1 MVAVGET
8 QQKEKR
14 IMKPGDK
21 VRKKANPSRVG
32 VLTGETSGSSARLRY
47 LVVFSDGEEFVLGES
62 LEVVSGKSTQDPFD
76 CIKQGRFGRVPDL
89 RGAITFYRLSGK
101 LANLIYSLNTTN
113 TQFLPYQFKPVMQ
126 FLDSPSNGLLIADEV
141 GLGKTIEAGL
151 IWTELRARQDAR
163 RMLVVCPAMLRDKWK
178 MELANRFGVSAHIV
192 DASDLL
198 GHLQEVK
205 KNPQASFALIVSMQ
219 GVRPSSKWD
228 DDDQPSMSSSA
239 QLARFLKETE
249 LDDPLLDL
257 VVIDEA
263 HYLRNQ
269 TTKTHLFG
277 TLLRPVTLSMVMLSA
292 TPIQLKSTDLFNLLH
307 LLDEDAFPFEGSFD
321 MVLRMNEPVV
331 RLRDRILAGQ
341 VDREEF
347 VQTIQEISQLSYYRR
362 SQQIKYFLESP
373 PANDRLASPKGR
385 SELGDMLD
393 RLNPLSKVVSRT
405 LKRDVTEGRVQREA
419 LVIRAEMSEV
429 ESAFYNAVTD
439 KVREYCSLMD
449 VSEGFMLTIPQRQI
463 SSSMAAAC
471 KGWLGRMAEAVPDSE
486 QLYEL
491 DVVEDA
497 EPVKT
502 KKTKEQ
508 PKKNMGD
515 LLSELVS
522 ISREVGNVVELRKHD
537 SKYRELVMSLKRYW
551 KANPT
556 KKVVL
561 FAFYKNTLHYL
572 AERLHEDGVD
582 SVVLH
587 GGMDKQQALKTFE
600 DPTGPNILLSSE
612 VASEGVDLQ
621 FSSLLINYDLPWNP
635 SKIEQRIGR
644 IDRIGQEAPKILIWN
659 FIYAETVDDRVYSRL
674 LQRLNIFERALGSM
688 EMILGDEI
696 RSLSYELLSH
706 HLTAEQE
713 QERIDKA
720 RVAIENVNRM
730 HEKLE
735 AEASNLI
742 AHGDFIQNKVKAAKE
757 LGRYIRGNDL
767 LAYVQ
772 DFIGA
777 GYPGSRLLSDPKEP
791 EHFRFDLSAD
801 ARLDFTAFVQKHYL
815 QGKTGLLS
823 ASPPKLL
830 FENRL
835 GKSVLGIERVTQD
848 HPLIRFI
855 SSQMLERGSNSTYF
869 PVSACK
875 VSMLDP
881 RFQPGVYVYALAR
894 WTLSGSRDVERLEYV
909 AKRLTDGVLLDG
921 DLAEWLVNKAA
932 HDGADWLGAAGEID
946 LAQAAA
952 TQDECRAELEE
963 NFIGYRDAYGR
974 EDVDR
979 IQQMIRFLEVHLE
992 RKRRNLQERILTL
1005 TDSADTRKK
1014 RILPA
1019 LKGQL
1024 QREQVRV
1031 EQKIAEIRLREKLE
1045 ARDALVSAGL
1055 ILVE

>member
-1 MVAVGET
+1 
-8 QQKEKR
+8 
-14 IMKPGDK
+14 MKPGDK
-21 VRKKANPSRVG
+21 VRKKANLSRMG
-32 VLTGETSGSSARLRY
+32 VLTSETSGSAARLRY
-47 LVVFSDGEEFVLGES
+47 LVVFPDGEEFVLAES
-62 LEVVSGKSTQDPFD
+62 LEVVAGKSTLDPFD
-76 CIKQGRFGRVPDL
+76 CITNGRFGRVLDL

-163 RMLVVCPAMLRDKWK
+163 RMLVVCPAMLREKWK
-178 MELANRFGVSAHIV
+178 MELANRFGVSAQIV
-192 DASDLL
+192 DAGDLL
-198 GHLQEVK
+198 GQLQEVK
-205 KNPQASFALIVSMQ
+205 KNPQTSFALIVSMQ
-219 GVRPSSKWD
+219 GVRPSSNWD
-228 DDDQPSMSSSA
+228 DDEQPSMSSSA

-257 VVIDEA
+257 VIIDEA

-347 VQTIQEISQLSYYRR
+347 IQTIQEISQLPYYRR
-362 SQQIKYFLESP
+362 SEQVKFFLKSP
-373 PANDRLASPKGR
+373 PADTTLGSPKGR

-439 KVREYCSLMD
+439 KVREYCGFMD

-471 KGWLGRMAEAVPDSE
+471 KGWLGRVADAELDDE

-491 DVVEDA
+491 DVVNDA
-497 EPVKT
+497 EPVRP
-502 KKTKEQ
+502 KKVKKQ

-522 ISREVGNVVELRKHD
+522 ISREVGNVAELRKHD
-537 SKYRELVMSLKRYW
+537 SKYRELVTSLKRYW
-551 KANPT
+551 KANPS

-572 AERLHEDGVD
+572 AERLQEDGVD

-600 DPTGPNILLSSE
+600 DPNGPSILLSSE

-706 HLTAEQE
+706 NLTPEQE
-713 QERIDKA
+713 QDRIDKA

-735 AEASNLI
+735 AEASSLI

-772 DFIGA
+772 DFIGK

-801 ARLDFTAFVQKHYL
+801 ARLDFTAFLQKNYL

-835 GKSVLGIERVTQD
+835 GKSALGIERVTQD

-855 SSQMLERGSNSTYF
+855 SAQMLERGSNSTYF

-875 VSMLDP
+875 VSMSDP
-881 RFQPGVYVYALAR
+881 RFQPGVYVYSLAR

-909 AKRLTDGVLLDG
+909 AKRLSDGVLLDG

-932 HDGADWLGAAGEID
+932 HDGVDWLAAAGEID
-946 LAQAAA
+946 LSHAAA

-963 NFIGYRDAYGR
+963 SFIGYRDAYGR

-992 RKRRNLQERILTL
+992 RKRRNLQERIQNLTHSG
-1005 TDSADTRKK
+1005 DAKKK

-1031 EQKIAEIRLREKLE
+1031 EQKIAEIRLREKLK
-1045 ARDALVSAGL
+1045 ARDALVSSGL

>member
-1 MVAVGET
+1 
-8 QQKEKR
+8 
-14 IMKPGDK
+14 MKPGEK

-32 VLTGETSGSSARLRY
+32 VLTSETSGSAARLRY
-47 LVVFSDGEEFVLGES
+47 LVVFPDGEEFVLAES
-62 LEVVSGKSTQDPFD
+62 LEVVAGKSTLDPFD
-76 CIKQGRFGRVPDL
+76 CITNGRFGRVPDL

-163 RMLVVCPAMLRDKWK
+163 RILVVCPAMLREKWK
-178 MELANRFGVSAHIV
+178 MELANRFGVSAQIV
-192 DASDLL
+192 DAGDLL
-198 GHLQEVK
+198 GQLQEVK
-205 KNPQASFALIVSMQ
+205 KNPQTSFALIVSMQ
-219 GVRPSSKWD
+219 GVRPSSNWD
-228 DDDQPSMSSSA
+228 DDEQPSMSSSA
-239 QLARFLKETE
+239 QLAHFLKETE

-257 VVIDEA
+257 VIIDEA

-292 TPIQLKSTDLFNLLH
+292 TPIQLNSTDLFNLLH

-347 VQTIQEISQLSYYRR
+347 IQTIQEISQLPYYRR
-362 SQQIKYFLESP
+362 SEQVKFFLKSP
-373 PANDRLASPKGR
+373 PEDTTLDSPKGR

-439 KVREYCSLMD
+439 KVREYCGFMD
-449 VSEGFMLTIPQRQI
+449 ISEGFMLTIPQRQI

-471 KGWLGRMAEAVPDSE
+471 KGWLGRVADAELDDE

-491 DVVEDA
+491 DVVKDA
-497 EPVKT
+497 EPVRP
-502 KKTKEQ
+502 KKVKEQ

-522 ISREVGNVVELRKHD
+522 ISREVGNVAELRKHD
-537 SKYRELVMSLKRYW
+537 SKYRELVTSLKRYW
-551 KANPT
+551 KANPS

-572 AERLHEDGVD
+572 AERLQEDSVD

-600 DPTGPNILLSSE
+600 DPNGPSILLSSE

-706 HLTAEQE
+706 NLTPEQE
-713 QERIDKA
+713 QDRIDKA

-735 AEASNLI
+735 AEASSLI

-772 DFIGA
+772 DFIGK

-801 ARLDFTAFVQKHYL
+801 ARLDFTAFLQKNYL

-835 GKSVLGIERVTQD
+835 GKSALGIERVTQD

-855 SSQMLERGSNSTYF
+855 SAQMLERGSNSTYF

-875 VSMLDP
+875 VSMSDP
-881 RFQPGVYVYALAR
+881 RFQPGVYVYSLAR

-909 AKRLTDGVLLDG
+909 AKRLSDGVLLDG

-932 HDGADWLGAAGEID
+932 HDGIDWLAAAGEID
-946 LAQAAA
+946 LSHAAA

-963 NFIGYRDAYGR
+963 SFIGYRDAYGR

-992 RKRRNLQERILTL
+992 RKRRNLQERIQNLTHS
-1005 TDSADTRKK
+1005 DDTKKK

-1045 ARDALVSAGL
+1045 ARDALVSSGL

>member
-1 MVAVGET
+1 
-8 QQKEKR
+8 
-14 IMKPGDK
+14 MKPGEK

-32 VLTGETSGSSARLRY
+32 VLTSETSGSAARLRY
-47 LVVFSDGEEFVLGES
+47 LVVFPDGEEFVLAES
-62 LEVVSGKSTQDPFD
+62 LEVVAGKSTLDPFD
-76 CIKQGRFGRVPDL
+76 CITNGRFGRVPDL

-163 RMLVVCPAMLRDKWK
+163 RILVVCPAMLREKWK
-178 MELANRFGVSAHIV
+178 MELANRFGVSAQIV
-192 DASDLL
+192 DAGDLL
-198 GHLQEVK
+198 GQLQEVK
-205 KNPQASFALIVSMQ
+205 KNPQTSFALIVSMQ
-219 GVRPSSKWD
+219 GVRPSSNWD
-228 DDDQPSMSSSA
+228 DDEQPSMSSSA

-257 VVIDEA
+257 VIIDEA

-347 VQTIQEISQLSYYRR
+347 IQTIQEISQLPYYRR
-362 SQQIKYFLESP
+362 SEQVKFFLKSP
-373 PANDRLASPKGR
+373 PEDTTLDSPKGR

-393 RLNPLSKVVSRT
+393 RLNPLSNVVSRT

-439 KVREYCSLMD
+439 KVREYCGFMD
-449 VSEGFMLTIPQRQI
+449 ISEGFMLTIPQRQI

-471 KGWLGRMAEAVPDSE
+471 KGWLGRVADAELDDE

-491 DVVEDA
+491 DVVKDA
-497 EPVKT
+497 EPVRP
-502 KKTKEQ
+502 KKVKEQ

-522 ISREVGNVVELRKHD
+522 ISREVGNVAELRKHD
-537 SKYRELVMSLKRYW
+537 SKYRELVTSLKRYW
-551 KANPT
+551 KANPS

-572 AERLHEDGVD
+572 AERLQEDSVD

-600 DPTGPNILLSSE
+600 DPNGPSILLSSE
-612 VASEGVDLQ
+612 VAAEGVDLQ

-706 HLTAEQE
+706 NLTPEQE
-713 QERIDKA
+713 QDRIDKA

-735 AEASNLI
+735 AEASSLI

-772 DFIGA
+772 DFIGK

-801 ARLDFTAFVQKHYL
+801 ARLDFTAFLQKNYL

-835 GKSVLGIERVTQD
+835 GKSALGIERVTQD

-855 SSQMLERGSNSTYF
+855 SAQMLERGSNSTYF

-875 VSMLDP
+875 VSMSDP
-881 RFQPGVYVYALAR
+881 RFQPGVYVYSLAR

-909 AKRLTDGVLLDG
+909 AKRLSDGVLLDG

-932 HDGADWLGAAGEID
+932 HDGIDWLAAAGEID
-946 LAQAAA
+946 LSHAAA

-963 NFIGYRDAYGR
+963 SFIGYRDAYGR

-992 RKRRNLQERILTL
+992 RKRRNLQERIQNLTHS
-1005 TDSADTRKK
+1005 DDTKKK

-1045 ARDALVSAGL
+1045 ARDALVSSGL

>member
-1 MVAVGET
+1 MN
-8 QQKEKR
+8 
-14 IMKPGDK
+14 PGDK

-32 VLTGETSGSSARLRY
+32 VLTGETSGSSARLRF
-47 LVVFSDGEEFVLGES
+47 LVVFSDSEEFVLGES
-62 LEVVSGKSTQDPFD
+62 LEVVAGKTTQDPFD
-76 CIKQGRFGRVPDL
+76 CITQGRFGRVPDL

-163 RMLVVCPAMLRDKWK
+163 RLLVVCPAMLRDKWK
-178 MELANRFGVSAHIV
+178 MELANRFGVTAKIV
-192 DASDLL
+192 DASELL
-198 GHLQEVK
+198 LHLQEVK
-205 KNPQASFALIVSMQ
+205 QNSQASFALIVSMQ
-219 GVRPSSKWD
+219 GVRPSNRWD
-228 DDDQPSMSSSA
+228 DEDQPAKSSSA

-257 VVIDEA
+257 VIIDEA

-277 TLLRPVTLSMVMLSA
+277 ALLRPVTLGMVMLSA

-321 MVLRMNEPVV
+321 TVLRMNEPVV

-341 VDREEF
+341 VDSEEF
-347 VQTIQEISQLSYYRR
+347 LQAIQEIGQLSYYRS
-362 SQQIKYFLESP
+362 SQQIKYLLDSP
-373 PANDRLASPKGR
+373 PADASLASPKGR
-385 SELGDMLD
+385 SDLGDMLD

-419 LVIRAEMSEV
+419 LVIRAEMSKV

-439 KVREYCSLMD
+439 KVREYCSWMD

-471 KGWLGRMAEAVPDSE
+471 KGWLSRVADIEPDEE

-491 DVVEDA
+491 DVVDGQ
-497 EPVKT
+497 EPDKP
-502 KKTKEQ
+502 KKSHEQ
-508 PKKNMGD
+508 PKKKMGD
-515 LLSELVS
+515 LLSELVN
-522 ISREVGNVVELRKHD
+522 ISREVGNVEELRKHD
-537 SKYRELVMSLKRYW
+537 SKYRELVTSVKRYW
-551 KANPT
+551 KANPS

-572 AERLHEDGVD
+572 AERLREDGVE

-600 DPTGPNILLSSE
+600 DPAGPSILLSSE

-644 IDRIGQEAPKILIWN
+644 IDRIGQESPKILIWN

-688 EMILGDEI
+688 EMILGAEI

-706 HLTAEQE
+706 NLTADQE
-713 QERIDKA
+713 QDRIDKA

-735 AEASNLI
+735 AEASSLI

-772 DFIGA
+772 DFIGS

-791 EHFRFDLSAD
+791 ELFRFDLSAD
-801 ARLDFTAFVQKHYL
+801 ARLDFTDFLQKHYL

-823 ASPPKLL
+823 ATPPKLL
-830 FENRL
+830 FENRF
-835 GKSVLGIERVTQD
+835 GKWSLGIERVTQD

-855 SSQMLERGSNSTYF
+855 SSKMLERGSNSTYF

-875 VSMLDP
+875 VSMSDP
-881 RFQPGVYVYALAR
+881 RFQPGVYVYALSR

-909 AKRLTDGVLLDG
+909 AKRLTDGALLDG

-932 HDGADWLGAAGEID
+932 HDGSDWLGAAGDVD
-946 LAQAAA
+946 LKHAAA

-963 NFIGYRDAYGR
+963 SFIGYRDAYGR

-992 RKRRNLQERILTL
+992 RKRGNLEDRIQNL
-1005 TDSADTRKK
+1005 TDSADVKKK

-1045 ARDALVSAGL
+1045 ARDALVSSGL

>member
-1 MVAVGET
+1 
-8 QQKEKR
+8 
-14 IMKPGDK
+14 MKPGEK

-32 VLTGETSGSSARLRY
+32 VLTSETSGSAARLRY
-47 LVVFSDGEEFVLGES
+47 LVVFPDGEEFVLAES
-62 LEVVSGKSTQDPFD
+62 LEVVAGKSTLDPFD
-76 CIKQGRFGRVPDL
+76 CITNGRFGRVPDL

-163 RMLVVCPAMLRDKWK
+163 RILVVCPAMLREKWK
-178 MELANRFGVSAHIV
+178 MELANRFGVSAQIV
-192 DASDLL
+192 DAGDLL
-198 GHLQEVK
+198 GQLQEVK
-205 KNPQASFALIVSMQ
+205 KNPQTSFALIVSMQ
-219 GVRPSSKWD
+219 GVRPSSNWD
-228 DDDQPSMSSSA
+228 DDEQPSMSSSA

-257 VVIDEA
+257 VIIDEA

-269 TTKTHLFG
+269 TPKTHLFG

-347 VQTIQEISQLSYYRR
+347 IQTIQEISQLPYYRR
-362 SQQIKYFLESP
+362 SEQVKFFLKSP
-373 PANDRLASPKGR
+373 PEDTTLDSPKGR

-439 KVREYCSLMD
+439 KVREYCGFMD
-449 VSEGFMLTIPQRQI
+449 ISEGFMLTIPQRQI

-471 KGWLGRMAEAVPDSE
+471 KGWLGRVADAELDDE

-491 DVVEDA
+491 DVVKDA
-497 EPVKT
+497 EPVRP
-502 KKTKEQ
+502 KKVKEQ

-522 ISREVGNVVELRKHD
+522 ISREVGNVAELRKHD
-537 SKYRELVMSLKRYW
+537 SKYRELVTSLKRYW
-551 KANPT
+551 KANPS

-572 AERLHEDGVD
+572 AERLQEDSVD

-600 DPTGPNILLSSE
+600 DPNGPSILLSSE

-706 HLTAEQE
+706 NLTPEQE
-713 QERIDKA
+713 QDRIDKA

-735 AEASNLI
+735 AEASSLI

-772 DFIGA
+772 DFIGK

-801 ARLDFTAFVQKHYL
+801 ARLDFTAFLQKNYL

-835 GKSVLGIERVTQD
+835 GKSALGIERVTQD

-855 SSQMLERGSNSTYF
+855 SAQMLERGSNSTYF

-875 VSMLDP
+875 VSMSDP
-881 RFQPGVYVYALAR
+881 RFQPGVYVYSLAR

-909 AKRLTDGVLLDG
+909 AKRLSDGVLLDG

-932 HDGADWLGAAGEID
+932 HDGIDWLAAAGEID
-946 LAQAAA
+946 LSHAAA

-963 NFIGYRDAYGR
+963 SFIGYRDAYGR

-992 RKRRNLQERILTL
+992 RKRRNLQERIQNLTHS
-1005 TDSADTRKK
+1005 DDTKKK

-1045 ARDALVSAGL
+1045 ARDALVSSGL

>member
-1 MVAVGET
+1 
-8 QQKEKR
+8 
-14 IMKPGDK
+14 MKPGEK

-32 VLTGETSGSSARLRY
+32 VLTSETSGSAARLRY
-47 LVVFSDGEEFVLGES
+47 LVVFPDGEEFVLAES
-62 LEVVSGKSTQDPFD
+62 LEVVAGKSTLDPFD
-76 CIKQGRFGRVPDL
+76 CITNGRFGRVPDL

-163 RMLVVCPAMLRDKWK
+163 RILVVCPAMLREKWK
-178 MELANRFGVSAHIV
+178 MELANRFGVSAQIV
-192 DASDLL
+192 DAGDLL
-198 GHLQEVK
+198 GQLQEVK
-205 KNPQASFALIVSMQ
+205 KNPQTSFALIVSMQ
-219 GVRPSSKWD
+219 GVRPSSNWD
-228 DDDQPSMSSSA
+228 DDEQPSMSSSA

-257 VVIDEA
+257 VIIDEA

-292 TPIQLKSTDLFNLLH
+292 TPIQLNSTDLFNLLH

-347 VQTIQEISQLSYYRR
+347 IQTIQEISQLPYYRR
-362 SQQIKYFLESP
+362 SEQVKFFLKSP
-373 PANDRLASPKGR
+373 PEDTTLDSPKGR

-439 KVREYCSLMD
+439 KVREYCGFMD
-449 VSEGFMLTIPQRQI
+449 ISEGFMLTIPQRQI

-471 KGWLGRMAEAVPDSE
+471 KGWLGRVADAELDDE

-491 DVVEDA
+491 DVVKDA
-497 EPVKT
+497 EPVRP
-502 KKTKEQ
+502 KKVKEQ

-522 ISREVGNVVELRKHD
+522 ISREVGNVAELRKHD
-537 SKYRELVMSLKRYW
+537 SKYRELVTSLKRYW
-551 KANPT
+551 KANPS

-572 AERLHEDGVD
+572 AERLQEDGVD
-582 SVVLH
+582 PVVLH

-600 DPTGPNILLSSE
+600 DPNGPSILLSSE

-706 HLTAEQE
+706 NLTPEQE
-713 QERIDKA
+713 QDRIDKA

-735 AEASNLI
+735 AEASSLI

-772 DFIGA
+772 DFIGK

-801 ARLDFTAFVQKHYL
+801 ARLDFTAFLQKNYL

-835 GKSVLGIERVTQD
+835 GKSALGIERVTQD

-855 SSQMLERGSNSTYF
+855 SAQMLERGSNSTYF

-875 VSMLDP
+875 VSMSDP
-881 RFQPGVYVYALAR
+881 RFQPGVYVYSLAR

-909 AKRLTDGVLLDG
+909 AKRLSDGVLLDG

-932 HDGADWLGAAGEID
+932 HDGIDWLAAAGEID
-946 LAQAAA
+946 LSHAAA

-963 NFIGYRDAYGR
+963 SFIGYRDAYGR

-992 RKRRNLQERILTL
+992 RKRRNLQERIQNLTHS
-1005 TDSADTRKK
+1005 DDTKKK

-1045 ARDALVSAGL
+1045 ARDALVSSGL

>member
-1 MVAVGET
+1 
-8 QQKEKR
+8 
-14 IMKPGDK
+14 MKPGEK

-32 VLTGETSGSSARLRY
+32 VLTSETSGSAARLRY
-47 LVVFSDGEEFVLGES
+47 LVVFPDGEEFVLAES
-62 LEVVSGKSTQDPFD
+62 LEVVAGKSTLDPFD
-76 CIKQGRFGRVPDL
+76 CITNGRFGRVPDL

-163 RMLVVCPAMLRDKWK
+163 RILVVCPAMLREKWK
-178 MELANRFGVSAHIV
+178 MELANRFGVSAQIV
-192 DASDLL
+192 DAGDLL
-198 GHLQEVK
+198 GQLQEVK
-205 KNPQASFALIVSMQ
+205 KNPQTSFALIVSMQ
-219 GVRPSSKWD
+219 GVRPSSNWD
-228 DDDQPSMSSSA
+228 DDEQPSMSSSA

-257 VVIDEA
+257 VIIDEA

-347 VQTIQEISQLSYYRR
+347 IQTIQEISQLPYYRR
-362 SQQIKYFLESP
+362 SEQVKFFLKSP
-373 PANDRLASPKGR
+373 PEDTTLDSPKGR

-439 KVREYCSLMD
+439 KVREYCGFMD
-449 VSEGFMLTIPQRQI
+449 ISEGFMLTIPQRQI

-471 KGWLGRMAEAVPDSE
+471 KGWLGRVADAELDDE

-491 DVVEDA
+491 DVVKDA
-497 EPVKT
+497 EPVRP
-502 KKTKEQ
+502 KKVKEQ

-522 ISREVGNVVELRKHD
+522 ISREVGNVAELRKHD
-537 SKYRELVMSLKRYW
+537 SKYRELVTSLKRYW
-551 KANPT
+551 KANPS

-572 AERLHEDGVD
+572 AERLQEDSVD

-600 DPTGPNILLSSE
+600 DPNGPSILLSSE

-706 HLTAEQE
+706 NLTPEQE
-713 QERIDKA
+713 QDRIDKA

-735 AEASNLI
+735 AEASSLI

-772 DFIGA
+772 DFIGK

-801 ARLDFTAFVQKHYL
+801 ARLDFTAFLQKNYL

-835 GKSVLGIERVTQD
+835 GKSALGIERVTQD

-855 SSQMLERGSNSTYF
+855 SAQMLERGSNSTYF

-875 VSMLDP
+875 VSMSDP
-881 RFQPGVYVYALAR
+881 RFQPGVYVYSLAR

-909 AKRLTDGVLLDG
+909 AKRLSDGVLLDG

-932 HDGADWLGAAGEID
+932 HDGIDWLAAAGEID
-946 LAQAAA
+946 LSHAAA

-963 NFIGYRDAYGR
+963 SFIGYRDAYGR

-992 RKRRNLQERILTL
+992 RKRRNLQERIQNLTHS
-1005 TDSADTRKK
+1005 DDTKKK

-1045 ARDALVSAGL
+1045 ARDALVSSGL

>member
-1 MVAVGET
+1 
-8 QQKEKR
+8 
-14 IMKPGDK
+14 MKPGDK

-32 VLTGETSGSSARLRY
+32 VLTSETSGSAARLRY
-47 LVVFSDGEEFVLGES
+47 LVVFPDGEEFVLAES
-62 LEVVSGKSTQDPFD
+62 LEVVAGKSTLDPFD
-76 CIKQGRFGRVPDL
+76 CITNGRFGRVPDL

-163 RMLVVCPAMLRDKWK
+163 RMLVVCPAMLREKWK
-178 MELANRFGVSAHIV
+178 MELANRFGVSAQIV
-192 DASDLL
+192 DAGDLL
-198 GHLQEVK
+198 GQLQEVK
-205 KNPQASFALIVSMQ
+205 KNPQTSFALIVSMQ
-219 GVRPSSKWD
+219 GVRPSSNWD
-228 DDDQPSMSSSA
+228 DDEQPSMSSSA

-257 VVIDEA
+257 VIIDEA

-347 VQTIQEISQLSYYRR
+347 IQTIQEISQLPYYRR
-362 SQQIKYFLESP
+362 SEQVKFFLKSP
-373 PANDRLASPKGR
+373 PADTTLDSPKGR

-439 KVREYCSLMD
+439 KVREYCGFMD

-471 KGWLGRMAEAVPDSE
+471 KGWLGRVADAELDDE

-491 DVVEDA
+491 DVVKDA
-497 EPVKT
+497 EPVRP
-502 KKTKEQ
+502 KKVKEQ
-508 PKKNMGD
+508 PKKSMGD

-522 ISREVGNVVELRKHD
+522 ISREVGNVAELRKHD
-537 SKYRELVMSLKRYW
+537 SKYRELVTSLKRYW
-551 KANPT
+551 KANPS

-572 AERLHEDGVD
+572 AERLLEDGVD

-600 DPTGPNILLSSE
+600 DPNGPSILLSSE

-706 HLTAEQE
+706 NLTPEQE
-713 QERIDKA
+713 QDRIDKA

-735 AEASNLI
+735 AEASSLI

-772 DFIGA
+772 DFIGK

-801 ARLDFTAFVQKHYL
+801 ARLDFTAFLQKNYL

-835 GKSVLGIERVTQD
+835 GKSALGIERVTQD

-855 SSQMLERGSNSTYF
+855 SAQMLERGSNSTYF

-875 VSMLDP
+875 VSMSDP
-881 RFQPGVYVYALAR
+881 RFQPGVYVYSLAR

-909 AKRLTDGVLLDG
+909 AKRLSDGVLLDG

-932 HDGADWLGAAGEID
+932 HDGVDWLAAAGEID
-946 LAQAAA
+946 LSHAAA

-963 NFIGYRDAYGR
+963 SFIGYRDAYGR

-992 RKRRNLQERILTL
+992 RKRRNLEERIQNLTHSG
-1005 TDSADTRKK
+1005 DSKKK

-1045 ARDALVSAGL
+1045 ARDALVSSGL

>member
-1 MVAVGET
+1 
-8 QQKEKR
+8 
-14 IMKPGDK
+14 MKPGEK

-32 VLTGETSGSSARLRY
+32 VLTSETSGSAARLRY
-47 LVVFSDGEEFVLGES
+47 LVVFPDGEEFVLAES
-62 LEVVSGKSTQDPFD
+62 LEVVAGKSTLDPFD
-76 CIKQGRFGRVPDL
+76 CITNGRFGRVPDL

-163 RMLVVCPAMLRDKWK
+163 RILVVCPAMLREKWK
-178 MELANRFGVSAHIV
+178 MELANRFGVSAQIV
-192 DASDLL
+192 DAGDLL
-198 GHLQEVK
+198 GQLQEVK
-205 KNPQASFALIVSMQ
+205 KNPQTSFALIVSMQ
-219 GVRPSSKWD
+219 GVRPSSNWD
-228 DDDQPSMSSSA
+228 DDEQPSMSSSA

-257 VVIDEA
+257 VIIDEA

-292 TPIQLKSTDLFNLLH
+292 TPIQLNSTDLFNLLH

-347 VQTIQEISQLSYYRR
+347 IQTIQEISQLPYYRR
-362 SQQIKYFLESP
+362 SEQVKFFLKSP
-373 PANDRLASPKGR
+373 PEDTTLDSPKGR

-439 KVREYCSLMD
+439 KVREYCGFMD

-471 KGWLGRMAEAVPDSE
+471 KGWLGRVAEAELDDE

-491 DVVEDA
+491 DVVKDA
-497 EPVKT
+497 EPVRP
-502 KKTKEQ
+502 KKVKEQ

-522 ISREVGNVVELRKHD
+522 ISREVGNVAELRKHD
-537 SKYRELVMSLKRYW
+537 SKYRELVTSLKRYW
-551 KANPT
+551 KANPS

-572 AERLHEDGVD
+572 AERLQEDGVD
-582 SVVLH
+582 PVVLH

-600 DPTGPNILLSSE
+600 DPNGPSILLSSE

-706 HLTAEQE
+706 NLTPEQE
-713 QERIDKA
+713 QDRIDKA

-735 AEASNLI
+735 AEASSLI

-772 DFIGA
+772 DFIGK

-801 ARLDFTAFVQKHYL
+801 ARLDFTAFLQKNYL

-835 GKSVLGIERVTQD
+835 GKSALGIERVTQD

-855 SSQMLERGSNSTYF
+855 SAQMLERGSNSTYF

-875 VSMLDP
+875 VSMSDP
-881 RFQPGVYVYALAR
+881 RFQPGVYVYSLAR

-909 AKRLTDGVLLDG
+909 AKRLSDGVLLDG

-932 HDGADWLGAAGEID
+932 HDGIDWLAAAGEID
-946 LAQAAA
+946 LSHAAA

-963 NFIGYRDAYGR
+963 SFIGYRDAYGR

-992 RKRRNLQERILTL
+992 RKRRNLQERIQNLTHS
-1005 TDSADTRKK
+1005 DDTKKK

-1045 ARDALVSAGL
+1045 ARDALVSSGL

>member
-1 MVAVGET
+1 
-8 QQKEKR
+8 
-14 IMKPGDK
+14 MKPGDK

-32 VLTGETSGSSARLRY
+32 VLTSETSGSAARLRY
-47 LVVFSDGEEFVLGES
+47 LVVFPDGEEFVLAES
-62 LEVVSGKSTQDPFD
+62 LEVVAGKSTLDPFD
-76 CIKQGRFGRVPDL
+76 CITNGRFGRVPDL

-163 RMLVVCPAMLRDKWK
+163 RMLVVCPAMLREKWK
-178 MELANRFGVSAHIV
+178 MELANRFGVSAQIV
-192 DASDLL
+192 DAGDLL
-198 GHLQEVK
+198 GQLQEVK
-205 KNPQASFALIVSMQ
+205 KNPQTSFALIVSMQ
-219 GVRPSSKWD
+219 GVRPSSNWD
-228 DDDQPSMSSSA
+228 DDEQPSMSSSA

-257 VVIDEA
+257 VIIDEA

-347 VQTIQEISQLSYYRR
+347 IQTIQEISQLPYYRR
-362 SQQIKYFLESP
+362 SEQVKFFLKSP
-373 PANDRLASPKGR
+373 PADTTLDSPKGR

-439 KVREYCSLMD
+439 KVREYCGFMD

-471 KGWLGRMAEAVPDSE
+471 KGWLGRVADAELDDE

-491 DVVEDA
+491 DVVNDA
-497 EPVKT
+497 EPVRPKNV
-502 KKTKEQ
+502 KEQ

-522 ISREVGNVVELRKHD
+522 ISREVGNVAELRKHD
-537 SKYRELVMSLKRYW
+537 SKYRELVTSLKRYW
-551 KANPT
+551 KANPS

-572 AERLHEDGVD
+572 AERLQEDGVD

-600 DPTGPNILLSSE
+600 DPNGPSILLSSE

-706 HLTAEQE
+706 NLTPEQE
-713 QERIDKA
+713 QDRIDKA

-735 AEASNLI
+735 AEASSLI

-772 DFIGA
+772 DFIGK

-801 ARLDFTAFVQKHYL
+801 ARLDFTAFLQKNYL

-835 GKSVLGIERVTQD
+835 GKSALGIERVTQD

-855 SSQMLERGSNSTYF
+855 SAQMLERGSNSTYF

-875 VSMLDP
+875 VSMSDP
-881 RFQPGVYVYALAR
+881 RFQPGVYVYSLAR

-909 AKRLTDGVLLDG
+909 AKRLSDGVLLDG

-932 HDGADWLGAAGEID
+932 HDGVDWLAAAGEID
-946 LAQAAA
+946 LSHAAA

-963 NFIGYRDAYGR
+963 NFIRYRDAYGR

-992 RKRRNLQERILTL
+992 RKRRNLQERIQNLTH
-1005 TDSADTRKK
+1005 SGDTKKK

-1045 ARDALVSAGL
+1045 ARDALVSSGL

>member
-1 MVAVGET
+1 M
-8 QQKEKR
+8 Q
-14 IMKPGDK
+14 PGDK

-32 VLTGETSGSSARLRY
+32 VLTGETSGPIARVRY
-47 LVVFSDGEEFVLGES
+47 LVVFGDGEEFVLGES
-62 LEVVSGKSTQDPFD
+62 LEVVSGRSTQDPYE
-76 CIKQGRFGRVPDL
+76 CISQGRFGRVPDL

-163 RMLVVCPAMLRDKWK
+163 RMLVVCPAMLREKWK
-178 MELANRFGVSAHIV
+178 MELSNRFGVSAHIV

-198 GHLQEVK
+198 EHLQEVK
-205 KNPQASFALIVSMQ
+205 QNPQTSFALIVSMQ
-219 GVRPSSKWD
+219 GVRPSSRWD

-257 VVIDEA
+257 VIIDEA

-277 TLLRPVTLSMVMLSA
+277 ALLRPVALSMVMLSA

-321 MVLRMNEPVV
+321 TVLRMNAPVV
-331 RLRDRILAGQ
+331 RLRDRILAGK

-347 VQTIQEISQLSYYRR
+347 VQTIQEISQLTYYRH

-373 PANDRLASPKGR
+373 PTDASLSSPKGR

-419 LVIRAEMSEV
+419 LVIRAQMSKV
-429 ESAFYNAVTD
+429 ESDFYNAVTD
-439 KVREYCSLMD
+439 KIREYCSWMD

-471 KGWLGRMAEAVPDSE
+471 QRWLGNIADIESDEE

-491 DVVEDA
+491 GVVDDVD
-497 EPVKT
+497 PIRSI
-502 KKTKEQ
+502 KTKEK
-508 PKKNMGD
+508 PKKNIGD
-515 LLSELVS
+515 LLGELAT
-522 ISREVGNVVELRKHD
+522 ISREVGNVAELRKHD
-537 SKYRELVMSLKRYW
+537 SKYLELVNNLKRYW
-551 KANPT
+551 QVNAG

-572 AERLHEDGVD
+572 SERLHEDGIE

-587 GGMDKQQALKTFE
+587 GGMDKQQALKSFE
-600 DPTGPNILLSSE
+600 SLNGPRILLSSE

-659 FIYAETVDDRVYSRL
+659 LIYADTVDDRVYSRL

-688 EMILGDEI
+688 EMVLGDEI
-696 RSLSYELLSH
+696 RTLNYELLSH
-706 HLTAEQE
+706 HLTPEQE

-735 AEASNLI
+735 AEASSLI

-772 DFIGA
+772 DFMST
-777 GYPGSRLLSDPKEP
+777 GYPGSRLLSDPKFP
-791 EHFRFDLSAD
+791 ENFRIDLSTD
-801 ARLDFTAFVQKHYL
+801 ARIDFTAFVQKNFL
-815 QGKTGLLS
+815 QGKTALLS
-823 ASPPKLL
+823 TNPPMLW

-835 GKSVLGIERVTQD
+835 GKSAPGIERVTQD

-855 SSQMLERGSNSTYF
+855 SAQLLERGSNGTYF

-875 VSMLDP
+875 VSMSDP

-894 WTLSGSRDVERLEYV
+894 WTLSGSRDLERLEYV
-909 AKRLTDGVLLDG
+909 AKRLVDGALLDG

-932 HDGADWLGAAGEID
+932 HEGSDWLAAAGEID
-946 LAQAAA
+946 LLQAAVK
-952 TQDECRAELEE
+952 QDECRAELEE
-963 NFIGYRDAYGR
+963 SFIGYRDAYGR
-974 EDVDR
+974 EDIDR
-979 IQQMIRFLEVHLE
+979 IQQMIRFLEVHLA
-992 RKRRNLQERILTL
+992 RKRKGLQDRIQEITNSM
-1005 TDSADTRKK
+1005 DAKKK

-1019 LKGQL
+1019 LNGMLQKEQL
-1024 QREQVRV
+1024 RV

-1045 ARDALVSAGL
+1045 ARDTLVSSGL

>member
-1 MVAVGET
+1 
-8 QQKEKR
+8 
-14 IMKPGDK
+14 MKPGDK

-32 VLTGETSGSSARLRY
+32 VLTSETSGSAARLRF
-47 LVVFSDGEEFVLGES
+47 LVVFPDGEEFVLAES
-62 LEVVSGKSTQDPFD
+62 LEVVAGKSTLDPFD
-76 CIKQGRFGRVPDL
+76 CITNGRFGRVPDL

-163 RMLVVCPAMLRDKWK
+163 RMLVVCPAMLREKWK
-178 MELANRFGVSAHIV
+178 MELANRFGVSAQIV
-192 DASDLL
+192 DAGDLL
-198 GHLQEVK
+198 GQLQEVK
-205 KNPQASFALIVSMQ
+205 KNPQTSFALIVSMQ
-219 GVRPSSKWD
+219 GVRPSSNWD
-228 DDDQPSMSSSA
+228 DDEQPSMSSSA

-257 VVIDEA
+257 VIIDEA

-347 VQTIQEISQLSYYRR
+347 IQTIQEISELPYYRR
-362 SQQIKYFLESP
+362 SEQVKFFLKSP
-373 PANDRLASPKGR
+373 PADTTLESPKGR

-439 KVREYCSLMD
+439 KVREYCGFMD

-471 KGWLGRMAEAVPDSE
+471 KGWLGRVADAELDDE

-491 DVVEDA
+491 DVVKDA
-497 EPVKT
+497 EPVKL
-502 KKTKEQ
+502 KKVKEQ

-522 ISREVGNVVELRKHD
+522 ISREVGNVAELRKHD
-537 SKYRELVMSLKRYW
+537 SKYRELVTSLKRYW
-551 KANPT
+551 KANPS

-572 AERLHEDGVD
+572 AERLQEDGVD

-587 GGMDKQQALKTFE
+587 GGMDKQQALKMFE
-600 DPTGPNILLSSE
+600 DPTGPSILLSSE

-674 LQRLNIFERALGSM
+674 LQRLNIFESALGSM

-706 HLTAEQE
+706 NLTPEQE
-713 QERIDKA
+713 QDRIDKA

-735 AEASNLI
+735 AEASSLI

-772 DFIGA
+772 DFIGK

-801 ARLDFTAFVQKHYL
+801 ARLDFTAFLQKNYL

-835 GKSVLGIERVTQD
+835 GKSALGIERVTQD

-855 SSQMLERGSNSTYF
+855 SAQMLERGSNSTYF

-875 VSMLDP
+875 VSMSDP
-881 RFQPGVYVYALAR
+881 RFQPGVYVYSLAR

-909 AKRLTDGVLLDG
+909 AKRLSDGVLLDG

-932 HDGADWLGAAGEID
+932 HDGVDWLAAAGEID
-946 LAQAAA
+946 LFHAAA

-963 NFIGYRDAYGR
+963 SFIAYRDAYGR

-992 RKRRNLQERILTL
+992 RKRRNLQERIQNLTH
-1005 TDSADTRKK
+1005 SGDTKK
-1014 RILPA
+1014 QRILPA

-1045 ARDALVSAGL
+1045 ARDALVSSGL

>member
-1 MVAVGET
+1 MN
-8 QQKEKR
+8 
-14 IMKPGDK
+14 PGDK

-32 VLTGETSGSSARLRY
+32 VLTAETSGSSARLRY
-47 LVVFSDGEEFVLGES
+47 LVVFPDGEEFVLADS
-62 LEVVSGKSTQDPFD
+62 LEVVSGKGTQDPFD
-76 CIKQGRFGRVPDL
+76 CISQGRFGRVPDL

-113 TQFLPYQFKPVMQ
+113 TQFFPYQFKPVMQ

-163 RMLVVCPAMLRDKWK
+163 RLLVVCPAMLREKWK
-178 MELANRFGVSAHIV
+178 MELSNRFGVAAQIV
-192 DASDLL
+192 DAADLL
-198 GHLQEVK
+198 SHLEEVRT
-205 KNPQASFALIVSMQ
+205 NPQSSFALIVSMQ
-219 GVRPSSKWD
+219 GVRPSSRWD
-228 DDDQPSMSSSA
+228 DDDEPSMTASS

-257 VVIDEA
+257 AVIDEA

-269 TTKTHLFG
+269 ATKTHLFG
-277 TLLRPVTLSMVMLSA
+277 ALLRPVTLSMVMLSA

-307 LLDEDAFPFEGSFD
+307 LLDEDAFPYEGSFD

-341 VDREEF
+341 VDQEEF
-347 VQTIQEISQLSYYRR
+347 VNTIQEISQLPYYLH
-362 SQQIKYFLESP
+362 SQQVKHFLQSP
-373 PANDRLASPKGR
+373 PDDSRLTSPKGR

-419 LVIRAEMSEV
+419 LVIRAKMSET

-439 KVREYCSLMD
+439 KVREYCAWMD

-463 SSSMAAAC
+463 SSCMAAAC
-471 KGWLGRMAEAVPDSE
+471 QGWLGRVADLEPDAED
-486 QLYEL
+486 LYEL
-491 DVVEDA
+491 DVVQEI
-497 EPVKT
+497 EPPSHQRSQGKP
-502 KKTKEQ
+502 KKT
-508 PKKNMGD
+508 MGD

-522 ISREVGNVVELRKHD
+522 IARSVGNVGALRLND
-537 SKYRELVMSLKRYW
+537 SKYSELVQSLTRYW
-551 KANPT
+551 TANPG

-572 AERLHEDGVD
+572 AERLQADGIE

-587 GGMDKQQALKTFE
+587 GGMDKQQALKAFE
-600 DPTGPNILLSSE
+600 DTNGPRILLSSE

-621 FSSLLINYDLPWNP
+621 FSSLVINYDLPWNP
-635 SKIEQRIGR
+635 AKIEQRIGR

-659 FIYAETVDDRVYSRL
+659 FIYEETVDDRVYSRL
-674 LQRLNIFERALGSM
+674 LERLNIFERALGSM
-688 EMILGDEI
+688 EMVLGDEI
-696 RSLSYELLSH
+696 RTLSYELLSH
-706 HLTAEQE
+706 RLTAEQE
-713 QERIDKA
+713 QARIDKA
-720 RVAIENVNRM
+720 RVAIENVSRM
-730 HEKLE
+730 QDKLE
-735 AEASNLI
+735 AEASSLI

-757 LGRYIRGNDL
+757 LGRYIRGHDL

-772 DFIGA
+772 DFFSSA
-777 GYPGSRLLSDPKEP
+777 YPGSRLLSDPKEP
-791 EHFRFDLSAD
+791 EFWRFDFSAD
-801 ARLDFTAFVQKHYL
+801 ARMDFTAFVQQTFL
-815 QGKTGLLS
+815 QGKSALLS
-823 ASPPKLL
+823 AGPPKLV

-835 GKSVLGIERVTQD
+835 GKTLPGIERVTQD

-855 SSQMLERGSNSTYF
+855 SAQMLVRGSASTYF

-875 VSMLDP
+875 VSMSDP
-881 RFQPGVYVYALAR
+881 RFKPGVYVYALAR
-894 WTLSGSRDVERLEYV
+894 WTLSGSRDVEKLEYV
-909 AKRLTDGVLLDG
+909 TKRLSDGLLLDG

-932 HDGADWLGAAGEID
+932 HDGTDWLGAAGEID

-952 TQDECRAELEE
+952 LQDECRAELEE
-963 NFIGYRDAYGR
+963 NFLAYRDAYAR

-979 IQQMIRFLEVHLE
+979 IQQMIRFLEIHLD
-992 RKRRNLQERILTL
+992 RKRRNLLKRIHHLTL
-1005 TDSADTRKK
+1005 STDAKKK

-1031 EQKIAEIRLREKLE
+1031 EQKIAEIRLREALE
-1045 ARDALVSAGL
+1045 ARDTLVSSGL

>member
-1 MVAVGET
+1 
-8 QQKEKR
+8 
-14 IMKPGDK
+14 MKPGDK

-32 VLTGETSGSSARLRY
+32 VLTSETSGSAARLRF
-47 LVVFSDGEEFVLGES
+47 LVVFPDGEEFVLAES
-62 LEVVSGKSTQDPFD
+62 LEVVAGKSTLDPFD
-76 CIKQGRFGRVPDL
+76 CITNGRFGRVPDL

-113 TQFLPYQFKPVMQ
+113 AQFLPYQFKPVMQ

-163 RMLVVCPAMLRDKWK
+163 RMLVVCPAMLREKWK
-178 MELANRFGVSAHIV
+178 MELANRFGVSAQIV
-192 DASDLL
+192 DAGDLF
-198 GHLQEVK
+198 GQLQEVK
-205 KNPQASFALIVSMQ
+205 KNPQTSFALIVSMQ
-219 GVRPSSKWD
+219 GVRPSSNWD
-228 DDDQPSMSSSA
+228 DDEQPSMSSSA
-239 QLARFLKETE
+239 QLARFLKEAE

-257 VVIDEA
+257 VIIDEA

-347 VQTIQEISQLSYYRR
+347 IQTIQEISKLPYYRR
-362 SQQIKYFLESP
+362 SEQVKFFLKSP
-373 PANDRLASPKGR
+373 PADTTLGSPKGR

-393 RLNPLSKVVSRT
+393 RLNPLSMVVSRT

-439 KVREYCSLMD
+439 KVREYCGFMD

-471 KGWLGRMAEAVPDSE
+471 KGWLGRVAEAELDDE

-491 DVVEDA
+491 DVVKDA
-497 EPVKT
+497 EPVKP
-502 KKTKEQ
+502 KKVKEQ

-522 ISREVGNVVELRKHD
+522 ISREVGNVTELRNHD
-537 SKYRELVMSLKRYW
+537 NKYRELVTSLKRYW
-551 KANPT
+551 KANPS

-572 AERLHEDGVD
+572 AERLQEDGLD

-587 GGMDKQQALKTFE
+587 GGVDKQQALKTFE
-600 DPTGPNILLSSE
+600 DSNGPSILLSSE

-659 FIYAETVDDRVYSRL
+659 FIYAETVDDRVYTRL

-706 HLTAEQE
+706 NLTPDQE
-713 QERIDKA
+713 QDRIDKA

-735 AEASNLI
+735 AEASSLI

-757 LGRYIRGNDL
+757 LDRYIRGNDL

-772 DFIGA
+772 DFIGK

-801 ARLDFTAFVQKHYL
+801 ARLDFTAFLQKNYL

-835 GKSVLGIERVTQD
+835 GKSALGIERVTQD

-855 SSQMLERGSNSTYF
+855 SAQMLERGSNSTYF

-875 VSMLDP
+875 VSMSDP
-881 RFQPGVYVYALAR
+881 RFQPGVYIYSLAR

-909 AKRLTDGVLLDG
+909 AKRLSDGVLLDG

-932 HDGADWLGAAGEID
+932 HDGVDWLAAAGEID
-946 LAQAAA
+946 LSHAAA

-963 NFIGYRDAYGR
+963 SFIGYRDAYGR

-992 RKRRNLQERILTL
+992 RKRRNLQERIQNLTH
-1005 TDSADTRKK
+1005 SGDTKKK

-1045 ARDALVSAGL
+1045 ARDALVSSGL

>member
-1 MVAVGET
+1 
-8 QQKEKR
+8 
-14 IMKPGDK
+14 MKPGDK

-32 VLTGETSGSSARLRY
+32 VLTSETSGSAARLRY
-47 LVVFSDGEEFVLGES
+47 LVVFPDGEEFVLAES
-62 LEVVSGKSTQDPFD
+62 LEVVAGKSTLDPFD
-76 CIKQGRFGRVPDL
+76 CITNGRFGRVPDL

-163 RMLVVCPAMLRDKWK
+163 RMLVVCPAMLREKWK
-178 MELANRFGVSAHIV
+178 MELANRFGVSAQIV
-192 DASDLL
+192 DAGDLL
-198 GHLQEVK
+198 GQLQEVK
-205 KNPQASFALIVSMQ
+205 KNPQTSFALIVSMQ
-219 GVRPSSKWD
+219 GVRPSSNWD
-228 DDDQPSMSSSA
+228 DDEQPSMSSSA

-257 VVIDEA
+257 VIIDEA

-347 VQTIQEISQLSYYRR
+347 IQTIQEISQLPYYRG
-362 SQQIKYFLESP
+362 SEQVKFFLKSP
-373 PANDRLASPKGR
+373 PADTTLDSPKGR

-439 KVREYCSLMD
+439 KVREYCGFMD

-471 KGWLGRMAEAVPDSE
+471 KGWLGRVADAELDDE

-491 DVVEDA
+491 DVVNDA
-497 EPVKT
+497 EPVRP
-502 KKTKEQ
+502 KKVKEQ

-522 ISREVGNVVELRKHD
+522 ISREVGNVAELREHD
-537 SKYRELVMSLKRYW
+537 SKYRELVTSLKRYW
-551 KANPT
+551 KANPS

-572 AERLHEDGVD
+572 AERLQEDGVD

-600 DPTGPNILLSSE
+600 DPNGPSILLSSE

-706 HLTAEQE
+706 NLTPEQE
-713 QERIDKA
+713 QDRIDKA

-735 AEASNLI
+735 AEASSLI

-772 DFIGA
+772 DFIGK

-801 ARLDFTAFVQKHYL
+801 ARLDFTAFLQKNYL

-835 GKSVLGIERVTQD
+835 GKSALGIERVTQD

-855 SSQMLERGSNSTYF
+855 SAQMLERGSNSTYF

-875 VSMLDP
+875 VSMSDP
-881 RFQPGVYVYALAR
+881 RFQPGVYVYSLAR

-909 AKRLTDGVLLDG
+909 AKRLSDGVLLDG

-932 HDGADWLGAAGEID
+932 HDGVDWLAAAGEID
-946 LAQAAA
+946 LSHAAA

-963 NFIGYRDAYGR
+963 SFIGYRDAYGR

-992 RKRRNLQERILTL
+992 RKRRNLQERIQNLTQ
-1005 TDSADTRKK
+1005 SGDTKKK

-1019 LKGQL
+1019 LNGQL

-1045 ARDALVSAGL
+1045 ARDALVSSGL

>member
-1 MVAVGET
+1 
-8 QQKEKR
+8 
-14 IMKPGDK
+14 MKPGDK

-32 VLTGETSGSSARLRY
+32 VLTSETSGSAARLRY
-47 LVVFSDGEEFVLGES
+47 LVVFPDGEEFVLAES
-62 LEVVSGKSTQDPFD
+62 LEVVAGKSTLDPFD
-76 CIKQGRFGRVPDL
+76 CIKNGRFGRVPDL

-163 RMLVVCPAMLRDKWK
+163 RMLVVCPAMLREKWK
-178 MELANRFGVSAHIV
+178 MELANRFGVSAQIV
-192 DASDLL
+192 DAGDLL
-198 GHLQEVK
+198 GQLQEVK
-205 KNPQASFALIVSMQ
+205 KNPQTSFALIVSMQ
-219 GVRPSSKWD
+219 GVRPSSNWD
-228 DDDQPSMSSSA
+228 DDEQPSMSSSA

-257 VVIDEA
+257 VIIDEA

-277 TLLRPVTLSMVMLSA
+277 ALLRPVTLSMVMLSA

-347 VQTIQEISQLSYYRR
+347 IQTIQELSQSPYYRR
-362 SQQIKYFLESP
+362 SQQIKFLLESP
-373 PANDRLASPKGR
+373 PTDATLASAKGR

-439 KVREYCSLMD
+439 KVREYCGFMD

-471 KGWLGRMAEAVPDSE
+471 KGWLGRVADTELDDE
-486 QLYEL
+486 ELYEL
-491 DVVEDA
+491 DVVKDA
-497 EPVKT
+497 EPIRP
-502 KKTKEQ
+502 KKVKEQ

-522 ISREVGNVVELRKHD
+522 ISREVGNVAELRKHD
-537 SKYRELVMSLKRYW
+537 SKYRELVTSLKRYW
-551 KANPT
+551 KANPS

-572 AERLHEDGVD
+572 AERLQEDGVD

-587 GGMDKQQALKTFE
+587 GGMDKQQALKMFE
-600 DPTGPNILLSSE
+600 DPNGPSILLSSE

-706 HLTAEQE
+706 NLTPEQE
-713 QERIDKA
+713 QDRIDKA

-735 AEASNLI
+735 AEASSLI

-772 DFIGA
+772 DFIGK

-801 ARLDFTAFVQKHYL
+801 ARLDFTAFLQKNYL

-835 GKSVLGIERVTQD
+835 GKSALGIERVTQD

-855 SSQMLERGSNSTYF
+855 SAQMLERGSNSTYF

-875 VSMLDP
+875 VSMSDP
-881 RFQPGVYVYALAR
+881 RFQLGVYVYSLAR

-909 AKRLTDGVLLDG
+909 AKRLSDGVLLDG

-932 HDGADWLGAAGEID
+932 HDGVDWLAAAGEID
-946 LAQAAA
+946 LSHAAA

-963 NFIGYRDAYGR
+963 SFIGYRDAYGR

-992 RKRRNLQERILTL
+992 RKRRNLQERIQNLTH
-1005 TDSADTRKK
+1005 SGDTKKK

-1045 ARDALVSAGL
+1045 ARDALVSSGL

>member
-1 MVAVGET
+1 
-8 QQKEKR
+8 
-14 IMKPGDK
+14 MKPGDK

-32 VLTGETSGSSARLRY
+32 VLTSETSGSAARLRF
-47 LVVFSDGEEFVLGES
+47 LVVFPDGEEFVLAES
-62 LEVVSGKSTQDPFD
+62 LEVVAGKSTLDPFD
-76 CIKQGRFGRVPDL
+76 CITNGRFGRVPDL

-163 RMLVVCPAMLRDKWK
+163 RMLVVCPAMLREKWK
-178 MELANRFGVSAHIV
+178 MELANRFGVSAQIV
-192 DASDLL
+192 DAGDLF
-198 GHLQEVK
+198 GQLQEVK
-205 KNPQASFALIVSMQ
+205 KNPQTSFALIVSMQ
-219 GVRPSSKWD
+219 GVRPSSNWD
-228 DDDQPSMSSSA
+228 DDEQPSMSSSA
-239 QLARFLKETE
+239 QLARFLKEAE

-257 VVIDEA
+257 VIIDEA

-347 VQTIQEISQLSYYRR
+347 IQTIQEISQLPYYRR
-362 SQQIKYFLESP
+362 SEQVKFFLKSP
-373 PANDRLASPKGR
+373 PADTTLGSPKGR

-439 KVREYCSLMD
+439 KVREYCGFMD

-471 KGWLGRMAEAVPDSE
+471 KGWLGRVAEAELDDE

-491 DVVEDA
+491 DVVKDA
-497 EPVKT
+497 EPVKP
-502 KKTKEQ
+502 KKVKEQ

-522 ISREVGNVVELRKHD
+522 ISREVGNVTELRNHD
-537 SKYRELVMSLKRYW
+537 NKYRELVTSLKRYW
-551 KANPT
+551 KANPS

-572 AERLHEDGVD
+572 AERLQEDGLD

-587 GGMDKQQALKTFE
+587 GGVDKQQALKTFE
-600 DPTGPNILLSSE
+600 DSNGPSILLSSE

-659 FIYAETVDDRVYSRL
+659 FIYAETVDDRVYTRL

-706 HLTAEQE
+706 NLTPDQE
-713 QERIDKA
+713 QDRIDKA

-735 AEASNLI
+735 AEASSLI

-772 DFIGA
+772 DFIGK

-801 ARLDFTAFVQKHYL
+801 ARLDFTAFLQKNYL

-835 GKSVLGIERVTQD
+835 GKSALGIERVTQD

-855 SSQMLERGSNSTYF
+855 SAQMLERGSNSTYF

-875 VSMLDP
+875 VSMSDP
-881 RFQPGVYVYALAR
+881 RFQPGVYIYSLAR

-909 AKRLTDGVLLDG
+909 AKRLSDGVLLDG

-932 HDGADWLGAAGEID
+932 HDGVDWLAAAGEID
-946 LAQAAA
+946 LSHAAA

-963 NFIGYRDAYGR
+963 SFIGYRDAYGR

-992 RKRRNLQERILTL
+992 RKRRNLQERIQNLTH
-1005 TDSADTRKK
+1005 SGDTKKK

-1045 ARDALVSAGL
+1045 ARDALVSSGL

>member
-1 MVAVGET
+1 
-8 QQKEKR
+8 
-14 IMKPGDK
+14 MKPGDK

-32 VLTGETSGSSARLRY
+32 VLTSETSGSAARLRF
-47 LVVFSDGEEFVLGES
+47 LVVFPDGEEFVLAES
-62 LEVVSGKSTQDPFD
+62 LEVVAGKSTLDPFD
-76 CIKQGRFGRVPDL
+76 CITNGRFGRVPDL

-163 RMLVVCPAMLRDKWK
+163 RMLVVCPAMLREKWK
-178 MELANRFGVSAHIV
+178 MELANRFGVSAQIV
-192 DASDLL
+192 DAGDLL
-198 GHLQEVK
+198 GQLQEVK
-205 KNPQASFALIVSMQ
+205 KNPQTSFALIVSMQ
-219 GVRPSSKWD
+219 GVRPSSNWD
-228 DDDQPSMSSSA
+228 DDEQPSMSSSA

-257 VVIDEA
+257 VIIDEA

-347 VQTIQEISQLSYYRR
+347 IQTIQEISELPYYRR
-362 SQQIKYFLESP
+362 SEQVKFFLKSP
-373 PANDRLASPKGR
+373 PADTTLESPKGR

-439 KVREYCSLMD
+439 KVREYCGFMD

-471 KGWLGRMAEAVPDSE
+471 KGWLGRVADAELDDE

-491 DVVEDA
+491 DVVKDA
-497 EPVKT
+497 EPVKL
-502 KKTKEQ
+502 KKVKEQ

-522 ISREVGNVVELRKHD
+522 ISREVGNVAELRKHD
-537 SKYRELVMSLKRYW
+537 SKYRELVTSLKRYW
-551 KANPT
+551 KANPS

-572 AERLHEDGVD
+572 AERLQEDGVD

-587 GGMDKQQALKTFE
+587 GGMDKQQALKMFE
-600 DPTGPNILLSSE
+600 DPTGPSILLSSE

-674 LQRLNIFERALGSM
+674 LQRLNIFESALGSM

-706 HLTAEQE
+706 NLTPEQE
-713 QERIDKA
+713 QDRIDKA

-735 AEASNLI
+735 AEASSLI

-772 DFIGA
+772 DFIGK

-801 ARLDFTAFVQKHYL
+801 ARLDFTAFLQKNYL

-835 GKSVLGIERVTQD
+835 GKSALGIERVTQD

-855 SSQMLERGSNSTYF
+855 SAQMLERGSNSIYF

-875 VSMLDP
+875 VSMSDP
-881 RFQPGVYVYALAR
+881 RFQPGVYVYSLAR

-909 AKRLTDGVLLDG
+909 AKRLSDGVLLDG

-932 HDGADWLGAAGEID
+932 HDGVDWLAAAGEID
-946 LAQAAA
+946 LFHAAA

-963 NFIGYRDAYGR
+963 SFIAYRDAYGR

-992 RKRRNLQERILTL
+992 RKRRNLQERIQNLTH
-1005 TDSADTRKK
+1005 SGDTKK
-1014 RILPA
+1014 QRILPA

-1045 ARDALVSAGL
+1045 ARDALVSSGL

>member
-1 MVAVGET
+1 
-8 QQKEKR
+8 
-14 IMKPGDK
+14 MKPGEK

-32 VLTGETSGSSARLRY
+32 VLTSETSGSAARLRY
-47 LVVFSDGEEFVLGES
+47 LVVFPDGEEFVLAES
-62 LEVVSGKSTQDPFD
+62 LEVVAGKSTLDPFD
-76 CIKQGRFGRVPDL
+76 CITNGRFGRVPDL

-163 RMLVVCPAMLRDKWK
+163 RILVVCPAMLREKWK
-178 MELANRFGVSAHIV
+178 MELANRFGVSAQIV
-192 DASDLL
+192 DAGDLL
-198 GHLQEVK
+198 GQLQEVK
-205 KNPQASFALIVSMQ
+205 KNPQTSFALIVSMQ
-219 GVRPSSKWD
+219 GVRPSSNWD
-228 DDDQPSMSSSA
+228 DDEQPSMSSSA

-257 VVIDEA
+257 VIIDEA

-292 TPIQLKSTDLFNLLH
+292 TPIQLNSTDLFNLLH

-347 VQTIQEISQLSYYRR
+347 IQTIQEISQLPYYRR
-362 SQQIKYFLESP
+362 SEQVKFFLKSP
-373 PANDRLASPKGR
+373 PEDTTLDSPKGR

-439 KVREYCSLMD
+439 KVREYCGFMD
-449 VSEGFMLTIPQRQI
+449 ISEGFMLTIPQRQI

-471 KGWLGRMAEAVPDSE
+471 KGWLGRVADAELDDE

-491 DVVEDA
+491 DVVKDA
-497 EPVKT
+497 EPVKP
-502 KKTKEQ
+502 KKVKEQ

-522 ISREVGNVVELRKHD
+522 ISREVGNVTELRNHD
-537 SKYRELVMSLKRYW
+537 NKYRELVTSLKRYW
-551 KANPT
+551 KANPS

-572 AERLHEDGVD
+572 AERLQEDGVD
-582 SVVLH
+582 PVVLH

-600 DPTGPNILLSSE
+600 DPNGPSILLSSE

-706 HLTAEQE
+706 NLTPEQE
-713 QERIDKA
+713 QDRIDKA

-735 AEASNLI
+735 AEASSLI

-772 DFIGA
+772 DFIGK

-801 ARLDFTAFVQKHYL
+801 ARLDFTAFLQKNYL

-835 GKSVLGIERVTQD
+835 GKSALGIERVTQD

-855 SSQMLERGSNSTYF
+855 SAQMLERGSNSTYF

-875 VSMLDP
+875 VSMSDP
-881 RFQPGVYVYALAR
+881 RFQPGVYVYSLAR

-909 AKRLTDGVLLDG
+909 AKRLSDGVLLDG

-932 HDGADWLGAAGEID
+932 HDGIDWLAAAGEID
-946 LAQAAA
+946 LSHAAA

-963 NFIGYRDAYGR
+963 SFIGYRDAYGR

-992 RKRRNLQERILTL
+992 RKRRNLQERIQNLTHS
-1005 TDSADTRKK
+1005 DDTKKK

-1045 ARDALVSAGL
+1045 ARDALVSSGL